1 MLTGECENMHECV
14 LYILRLWCLQ
24 RWFGDGAG
32 DFQQHEQTLQ
42 CAVRGIWH
50 IFVISCAEAQ
60 GCCLVQLFNVCL
72 DSFEELVKQDQTA
85 AISEVSLNTA
95 LSQTAAVCL
104 RIAAVVVQTLL
115 ESYIASNSI
124 HFDYFPN
131 SFQKFVADLTVVS
144 TMVSAKFETS
154 NLSP

>member
-1 MLTGECENMHECV
+1 M
-14 LYILRLWCLQ
+14 
-24 RWFGDGAG
+24 
-32 DFQQHEQTLQ
+32 
-42 CAVRGIWH
+42 
-50 IFVISCAEAQ
+50 
-60 GCCLVQLFNVCL
+60 QLFNVCL

-95 LSQTAAVCL
+95 LNQTGVAVCL
-104 RIAAVVVQTLL
+104 MIVAVVVQTLL

-131 SFQKFVADLTVVS
+131 SFQKLMADLTVVS

-154 NLSP
+154 NPSP